1 VRGRTAGHP
10 PPMTPAQLRAYAA
23 VARTGSV
30 GGAARSLE
38 VSDAAVSAH
47 VAALRRELGDELF
60 RRSASGLAFT
70 PGGLRLAT
78 RAVEMLGL
86 QDRTRQEVSAAAQG
100 RRLLRI
106 ASSAL
111 FAEYAAPGLIELFS
125 SRADD
130 LQVELSVEPSQRLG
144 DLLVSQAADVTI
156 GPPRPTTPAGIVVKP
171 FLRYQVVIV
180 AAPGHPLSGR
190 KVDATELA
198 AQDWFLGPSAAQ
210 ADGATRYVLDTLAVP
225 EERQRIYQSHA
236 AALEEV
242 RRGRGLALALG
253 FAVRRDLDEGRLV
266 RISSAA
272 SWVDATWNAATLS
285 PDRATPPAAELLRF
299 ITTPRATQ
307 AMLSNSGTGINR
319 FRPSVHITLWR

>member
-1 VRGRTAGHP
+1 
-10 PPMTPAQLRAYAA
+10 MTPAQLRAFAA
-23 VARTGSV
+23 IARTGSV

-38 VSDAAVSAH
+38 VSDAAVSQH

-60 RRSASGLAFT
+60 TRTASGLAFT

-86 QDRTRQEVSAAAQG
+86 QDRTRQEVSAASQG

-125 SRADD
+125 SRAAD
-130 LQVELSVEPSQRLG
+130 LQVELSVVPSPRLF
-144 DLLVSQAADVTI
+144 DLLVAQAVDVAV
-156 GPPRPTTPAGIVVKP
+156 GPEPRSVPTGTLSRP
-171 FLRYQVVIV
+171 FLRYQIV
-180 AAPGHPLSGR
+180 LVSAPGHPLADR
-190 KVDATELA
+190 KPDRRELA
-198 AQDWFLGPSAAQ
+198 TQDWFLGPSAAQ
-210 ADGATRYVLDTLAVP
+210 SDGITRYVLEHLAVP
-225 EERQRIYQSHA
+225 EERQRIFQSHA

-242 RRGRGLALALG
+242 RRGTGIALALG
-253 FAVRRDLDEGRLV
+253 SAVRADLEAGRLARV
-266 RISSAA
+266 TSTA
-272 SWVDATWNAATLS
+272 SRVDAIWHATTLAG
-285 PDRATPPAAELLRF
+285 DRASAPAAELLRF

-307 AMLSNSGTGINR
+307 AMLSGSGTGIHR